1 MSVNNQALPQEWTC
15 CQLGALG
22 LDTLSLMF
30 ISHSPLVFTPLSP
43 CTGCFLWNLMQ
54 LCVLK
59 LILGSQ
65 GDGSVGKV
73 LAEQTWGLEFG
84 YPALR

>member
-1 MSVNNQALPQEWTC
+1 MSVNNQHFHRNGPAVSWVPC
-15 CQLGALG
+15 